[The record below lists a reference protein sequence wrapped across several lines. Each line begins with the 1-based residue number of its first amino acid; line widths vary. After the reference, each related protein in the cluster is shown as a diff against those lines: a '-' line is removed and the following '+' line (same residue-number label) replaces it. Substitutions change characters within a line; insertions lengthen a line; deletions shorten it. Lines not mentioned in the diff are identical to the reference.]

1 MSSILSLVRPYA
13 SYVQYAAATFL
24 HRFYMRF
31 ALQDFPIKV
40 SSTLFLFFGYYKRAA
55 LMNSVR

>member
-1 MSSILSLVRPYA
+1 MSGMSSFLSFVRPYA

-40 SSTLFLFFGYYKRAA
+40 SLKLRLISSYHT
-55 LMNSVR
+55 S